1 MDPRGEGELHS
12 STGLVAPGLN
22 QHRRLRGNWR
32 TDWALAWEAAAPLC
46 RTKALL
52 LILGI
57 RRGLQER
64 CKRVVKVQTHGLGSE
79 KSRGS
84 SRL

>member
-32 TDWALAWEAAAPLC
+32 TDWALVWEAAAPLC
-46 RTKALL
+46 RTKAFRDPQ
-52 LILGI
+52 GAA
-57 RRGLQER
+57 GE
-64 CKRVVKVQTHGLGSE
+64 VQTRGEGSNAWLRFR
-79 KSRGS
+79 KIKRFFKAV
-84 SRL
+84 RA